1 MKHPKL
7 KYPRLCR
14 ILTYI
19 VVLGGTALPI
29 AIICVLPFIHEAVKV
44 LLTLGIL
51 FGLLAY
57 LFKNFAVLMGMDMA
71 LATLSCHDTARTQ
84 YRLPNT
90 RTSQKIAAAISHYG
104 IKCAPAAIKPHPDDL
119 RYHFS
124 SPVTVFSS
132 GIERVVASY
141 HVDMLDADTYR
152 AIFSSAKTNSKALL
166 GRKKA
171 LFLDKQQKN
180 APLNRVTVIIISAC
194 KVDPRLSNGL
204 YDLLCKQCGDD
215 FEDAIVPCVID
226 LEKQSCVFNCLHV
239 PYVGLAYA
247 VKNRGIRL
255 VKRLV
260 FGGSTPLGEAHR
272 LPPIKDVDPES
283 SLWELWS
290 DLSHEMVDAGK
301 EINRRFETL
310 SDKEIYIEDNA
321 LYLKWGE
328 KGIYQNVALDA
339 EKKLASVEAVE
350 HWFYPKANP
359 ISKKIIQ
366 EAEQLIIEHFHKK
379 GYSVEFDT

>member
-19 VVLGGTALPI
+19 VVLGGTVLPI
-29 AIICVLPFIHEAVKV
+29 AIICFLPFIHEAVKA
-44 LLTLGIL
+44 LLMFGMI

-57 LFKNFAVLMGMDMA
+57 LIKNFVVLMGMDMA
-71 LATLSCHDTARTQ
+71 LATLSCYDTARTQ

-90 RTSQKIAAAISHYG
+90 RTLQKIDTAISHYG
-104 IKCAPAAIKPHPDDL
+104 VKCAPAPITPPPDDL
-119 RYHFS
+119 RYRYS
-124 SPVTVFSS
+124 SPVTVYSS

-152 AIFSSAKTNSKALL
+152 TIFSSAKTNSKALI
-166 GRKKA
+166 GKKKA
-171 LFLDKQQKN
+171 LFLDKQQKK
-180 APLNRVTVIIISAC
+180 APLNRVTVIIILARQ
-194 KVDPRLSNGL
+194 VDPRLSNGL
-204 YDLLCKQCGDD
+204 YDLVCKQCGDD
-215 FEDAIVPCVID
+215 FDDSIVPCVID
-226 LEKQSCVFNCLHV
+226 LEKQTCVFNCLRV

-260 FGGSTPLGEAHR
+260 FGGNLPLTGSHR
-272 LPPIKDVDPES
+272 LPPIKEIDSES

-290 DLSHEMVDAGK
+290 SLSHEMVGAGK

-310 SDKEIYIEDNA
+310 SDKEIFFEDDT

-328 KGIYQNVALDA
+328 KGIYQNVELDT
-339 EKKLASVEAVE
+339 EKKTASVEAVE

-359 ISKKIIQ
+359 ISKKVIREI
-366 EAEQLIIEHFHKK
+366 EQLIVEYFRKK
-379 GYSVEFDT
+379 GYAVEFDT